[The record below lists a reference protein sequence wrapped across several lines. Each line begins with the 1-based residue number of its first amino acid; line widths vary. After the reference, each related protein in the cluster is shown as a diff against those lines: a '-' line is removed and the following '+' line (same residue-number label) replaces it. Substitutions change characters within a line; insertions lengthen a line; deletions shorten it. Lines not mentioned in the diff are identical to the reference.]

1 MKPRR
6 NDLCLCGSGKKYKHC
21 CLISAQAA
29 ADSPEA
35 LVWRRLRR
43 AKEDFP
49 TQMLSFI
56 RNTYGV
62 AAIDD
67 AWQEFVMDE
76 DDSFDPDTQDLTI
89 FLPWLFYHWAPDA
102 QNTSVVDSALHGQP
116 PARIWLQ
123 RKGRQIEPVLQR
135 YVESCLN
142 APMSFFEVLQ
152 SQPDHGMKLCD
163 VMSGESHDVLE
174 RGASQTLRRGHLI
187 YGQVAGTDGI
197 ELLEANS
204 PVVIPAIYKIQMIDL
219 RREVA
224 SAAEEPSCDAAR
236 IRDFALRGFYLDIA
250 DQLHRPAIPVLQT
263 TDGEDLVL
271 QKLVFD
277 IDSEQ
282 ASFDALK
289 HLDFEAS
296 EAQWSDRVERTAN
309 GEFVRAEIDWKR
321 PDNRLHKSWNN
332 TILGTLLIEPG
343 RLIAKVNSN
352 ERATALREIVNQ
364 ALGEH
369 ARYRLSEVQSGEK
382 LMQRAMTEPPKETS
396 DADRALT
403 QSPEAQAVV
412 AEMMARH
419 YDDWVTQELLILGG
433 RTPLATVQEP
443 AGREKVEALV
453 RDIEERGQEMEQPV
467 PPAVIRKLRRR
478 LGLADPP

>member
-1 MKPRR
+1 MKPGR
-6 NDLCLCGSGKKYKHC
+6 NDSCPCGSGKKYKHC

-29 ADSPEA
+29 ADSPEE

-43 AKEDFP
+43 AKEGFP
-49 TQMLSFI
+49 TLMLSFI
-56 RNTYGV
+56 RSSYGF
-62 AAIDD
+62 AAIDE

-76 DDSFDPDTQDLTI
+76 DDSFDPDTQDLPI
-89 FLPWLFYHWAPDA
+89 FLPWLFYRWAPSA
-102 QNTSVVDSALHGQP
+102 QNTSVVDAALHGQA
-116 PARIWLQ
+116 PARALLQ
-123 RKGRQIEPVLQR
+123 RKGRQVEPVLQR
-135 YVESCLN
+135 YVESCLS

-152 SQPDHGMKLCD
+152 SQPDHGMKLRD
-163 VMSGESHDVLE
+163 VITGESHDVLE
-174 RGASQTLRRGHLI
+174 RGASQTLRRGHLL

-197 ELLEANS
+197 ELLEASS
-204 PVVIPAIYKIQMIDL
+204 PVVIPAAYKIQVIDL
-219 RREVA
+219 RQSIA
-224 SAAEEPSCDAAR
+224 AAAEEPSSDAAR
-236 IRDFALRGFYLDIA
+236 IRDSALRDFYLDIA
-250 DQLHRPAIPVLQT
+250 DQLHRPSTPVLQT

-296 EAQWSDRVERTAN
+296 EAQWSDSVERTAD
-309 GEFVRAEIDWKR
+309 GEFVCAEINWKR
-321 PDNRLHKSWNN
+321 PGNRLHKSWSN
-332 TILGTLLIEPG
+332 TILGTLRIEPG
-343 RLIAKVNSN
+343 RLIAEVNSN
-352 ERATALREIVNQ
+352 ERATALREIVNK

-382 LMQRAMTEPPKETS
+382 LMQRAMTEPSKEIS
-396 DADRALT
+396 DADRVLT
-403 QSPEAQAVV
+403 QSPEALAVV

-419 YDDWVTQELLILGG
+419 YDDWVTQELPILGG

-453 RDIEERGQEMEQPV
+453 RDIEERGQEMEQAV

-478 LGLADPP
+478 LGLADTP